1 MSTEARRLPTEPFPD
16 LVRRLSR
23 LSVTKYYQAY
33 TDVDWDAPASR
44 IDPSDPG
51 FRLGSNNPLG
61 ASEWYLGLPDAV
73 QARLGLS
80 WVCQTMKYGI
90 AFESVLS
97 RGLLA
102 YAQQLDDG
110 APEYRYALHEVIEE
124 SQHSLMFQE
133 FINRSGTT
141 PERLSAVQQR
151 VARRIANY
159 ATRFPELFFF
169 CVLAGEI
176 FIDHDNRERLGLG
189 QSVHPLMRRIMQI
202 HVTEE
207 ARHVH
212 FAQRF
217 LQERMPR
224 VSRFRRWRL
233 RRMVPPILRDGERLM
248 LQPSARMIRDFSIP
262 ASVLTQAFG
271 PGSAHRA
278 KVREIVA
285 PVHALLAI

>member
-1 MSTEARRLPTEPFPD
+1 MSTEPSLEAERFPD
-16 LVRRLSR
+16 LVQRLSR

-33 TDVDWDAPASR
+33 RDIDWEAPASR
-44 IDPSDPG
+44 IDPGDAG
-51 FRLGSNNPLG
+51 FRLGPNNALG
-61 ASEWYLGLPDAV
+61 ASEWYLGLPEPV
-73 QARLGLS
+73 QARLGLG

-102 YAQQLDDG
+102 FAQQLDDG

-124 SQHSLMFQE
+124 CQHSLMFQE

-141 PERLSAVQQR
+141 PERLSPVQQR

-159 ATRFPELFFF
+159 ATAFPELFFF

-176 FIDHDNRERLGLG
+176 FIDQDNRERLGLG
-189 QSVHPLMRRIMQI
+189 QSLHPLLRRITQI

-207 ARHVH
+207 VRHVH
-212 FAQRF
+212 FAERF

-224 VSRFRRWRL
+224 VSALRRWRL
-233 RRMVPPILRDGERLM
+233 RRMVPAILTDGARLM
-248 LQPSARMIRDFSIP
+248 LEPSDQLVSDFSIP
-262 ASVLTQAFG
+262 KSVLAQTFG

>member
-1 MSTEARRLPTEPFPD
+1 MSSEASRLDTEAFPD
-16 LVRRLSR
+16 LVRRLCR

-33 TDVDWDAPASR
+33 TDVDWEAPASR
-44 IDPSDPG
+44 IDPGDPG
-51 FRLGSNNPLG
+51 FRLGPNNALG
-61 ASEWYLGLPDAV
+61 ASDWYRGLPEST
-73 QARLGLS
+73 QARLGLC
-80 WVCQTMKYGI
+80 WVCQTMKHGI

-102 YAQQLDDG
+102 FAHQLDDG

-141 PERLSAVQQR
+141 PERLSAVQLR
-151 VARRIANY
+151 VARRIADY
-159 ATRFPELFFF
+159 ATTFPELFFF

-176 FIDHDNRERLGLG
+176 FIDHDNRERLGQG
-189 QSVHPLMRRIMQI
+189 QSLHPLLRRILQI

-212 FAQRF
+212 FAERF
-217 LQERMPR
+217 LRERMPH

-233 RRMVPPILRDGERLM
+233 RRFVPAILRDGERLM
-248 LQPSARMIRDFSIP
+248 LQPSAQLVHDFSIP
-262 ASVLTQAFG
+262 ESVLARSFG

-278 KVREIVA
+278 KVCQIVA
-285 PVHALLAI
+285 PVHALLAS

>member
-1 MSTEARRLPTEPFPD
+1 MSTEASLESERFPD

-33 TDVDWDAPASR
+33 RDVDWEAPASR
-44 IDPSDPG
+44 IDPGDPG
-51 FRLGSNNPLG
+51 FRLGPNNALG
-61 ASEWYLGLPDAV
+61 ASEWYLGLPESV
-73 QARLGLS
+73 QAQLGLG

-102 YAQQLDDG
+102 FAQQLDDR
-110 APEYRYALHEVIEE
+110 APEYRYVLHEVIEE

-133 FINRSGTT
+133 FINRSGLT
-141 PERLSAVQQR
+141 PERLSAVQLR

-159 ATRFPELFFF
+159 ATDFPELFFF

-176 FIDHDNRERLGLG
+176 FIDHDNRERLGQG
-189 QSVHPLMRRIMQI
+189 QSVHPLLRRIMQI

-212 FAQRF
+212 FARRF
-217 LQERMPR
+217 LRERMQR
-224 VSRFRRWRL
+224 VSRLRRWRL
-233 RRMVPPILRDGERLM
+233 RRIVPAILRDGERLM
-248 LQPSARMIRDFSIP
+248 LQPSAQLVSDFSIP
-262 ASVLTQAFG
+262 KSVLAQSFG

-278 KVREIVA
+278 KVAEIVA

>member
-1 MSTEARRLPTEPFPD
+1 MSTEASLESERFPD

-33 TDVDWDAPASR
+33 TDIDWEAPASR
-44 IDPSDPG
+44 IDPDDPG
-51 FRLGSNNPLG
+51 FRLGPNNALG
-61 ASEWYLGLPDAV
+61 ASAWYLALPESV
-73 QARLGLS
+73 QARLGLG
-80 WVCQTMKYGI
+80 WACQTMKYGI

-102 YAQQLDDG
+102 FAQQLDDG

-141 PERLSAVQQR
+141 PERLTAVQLR
-151 VARRIANY
+151 VASRIANY
-159 ATRFPELFFF
+159 AISFPELFFF

-176 FIDHDNRERLGLG
+176 FIDHDNRERLGQG
-189 QSVHPLMRRIMQI
+189 QSVHPLLRRIMQI

-212 FAQRF
+212 FARRF
-217 LQERMPR
+217 LQERMAHA
-224 VSRFRRWRL
+224 SRFRRWRL
-233 RRMVPPILRDGERLM
+233 RHVVPAILRDGERLM
-248 LQPSARMIRDFSIP
+248 LHPSAQLVRDFSIP
-262 ASVLTQAFG
+262 RSVLARAFG
-271 PGSAHRA
+271 PGSAHQA
-278 KVREIVA
+278 KVAGIVA